1 MNWMEKKGL
10 SGKIIRFISENN
22 VRQGEPLP
30 SERKLSEFFGSS
42 RNSVREALRELEAQ
56 NIIEIRPGSGCYLK
70 TSEIEIFA
78 NPETDMHQAAF
89 QNLEARLAIDPDVI
103 QLALERINEKEIS
116 SLKGMIVKL
125 SRAILSRDTEA
136 IIDEDNRFR
145 LSLAR
150 CTKNRILSLV
160 VRQLDQSNS
169 AVWSIVHKLPDE
181 DLNTIFGS
189 YVKIINAV
197 EARDS
202 GAAKQAVRNQITMI
216 FTYLRSLD
224 SDDDELKLKESVNG

>member
-1 MNWMEKKGL
+1 MNYMEKKGL

-22 VRQGEPLP
+22 VRHGESLP
-30 SERKLSEFFGSS
+30 SERKLSELFASS

-56 NIIEIRPGSGCYLK
+56 NIIEIRPGSGCYVK

-78 NPETDMHQAAF
+78 NPETDIHQTAF

-103 QLALERINEKEIS
+103 QLALERINEKEIAN
-116 SLKGMIVKL
+116 LKGMIVRL

-145 LSLAR
+145 ISLAG

-169 AVWSIVHKLPDE
+169 AVWSIIHKLPDE
-181 DLNTIFGS
+181 DLNVIFGS

-197 EARDS
+197 EAKDP

-224 SDDDELKLKESVNG
+224 SANDELRLGESVNG

>member
-1 MNWMEKKGL
+1 MNYMEKKGL

-22 VRQGEPLP
+22 VRKGEPLP
-30 SERKLSEFFGSS
+30 SERKLSEIFASS

-56 NIIEIRPGSGCYLK
+56 NIIEIRPGSGCYVK
-70 TSEIEIFA
+70 TSEIQIFA

-89 QNLEARLAIDPDVI
+89 QNLEVRLAIDPDVI
-103 QLALERINEKEIS
+103 QLALERINEKEIAN
-116 SLKGMIVKL
+116 LKGMVVKL

-145 LSLAR
+145 ISLAG

-169 AVWSIVHKLPDE
+169 AVWSIIHKLPDE
-181 DLNTIFGS
+181 DLNIIFGS

-224 SDDDELKLKESVNG
+224 SADAGSGLEESVNG